1 VDIDALL
8 EDYAYLVQGLL
19 DLYEASFDVKWL
31 SWAARL
37 QTRQDALFGDAKE
50 GGFFSTTA
58 SASHIL
64 VRIRDDYDG
73 AEPSA
78 NSVAALNL
86 LRLWQAT
93 DRDEW
98 RTEADGIFAALG
110 PRLVRSP
117 SALPQLAVAVN
128 FRLSTPKQIVVAGE
142 PGAADTR
149 RMLRLVHDRFLPDKI
164 LMLVDG
170 GPAQEQLARLLP
182 VVGSMDR
189 LDGRATIYVCEH
201 YACRLPT
208 SDLRAAARLLDA
220 KP

>member
-1 VDIDALL
+1 M
-8 EDYAYLVQGLL
+8 
-19 DLYEASFDVKWL
+19 
-31 SWAARL
+31 
-37 QTRQDALFGDAKE
+37 
-50 GGFFSTTA
+50 
-58 SASHIL
+58 
-64 VRIRDDYDG
+64 RDDYDG

-93 DRDEW
+93 DRREW
-98 RTEADGIFAALG
+98 RTEADAIFTALG
-110 PRLVRSP
+110 PRLLRSP
-117 SALPQLAVAVN
+117 SALPQLAVAVS
-128 FRLSTPKQIVVAGE
+128 FSLSKPKQIVLAGE

-149 RMLRLVHDRFLPDKI
+149 QMLRLVHERFIPNKI

-170 GPAQEQLARLLP
+170 GPAQDQLTRWLP

-189 LDGRATIYVCEH
+189 RDGRATLYVCEN

-208 SDLRAAARLLDA
+208 NDLRTAAHLLDG

>member
-1 VDIDALL
+1 M
-8 EDYAYLVQGLL
+8 
-19 DLYEASFDVKWL
+19 KWL
-31 SWAARL
+31 SWAVRL
-37 QTRQDALFGDAKE
+37 QTRQDELFWDP
-50 GGFFSTTA
+50 GGRGYFSTPA
-58 SASHIL
+58 SAAHVL
-64 VRIRDDYDG
+64 VRMRDDYDG

-93 DRDEW
+93 DRREW
-98 RTEADGIFAALG
+98 RAKAEAIFGALG
-110 PRLVRSP
+110 PRLIRSP

-128 FRLSTPKQIVVAGE
+128 FSLSKPKQIVVAGE

-149 RMLRLVHDRFLPDKI
+149 TMLRLVHDRFIPNKI

-170 GPAQEQLARLLP
+170 GSAQDQLARLLP

-189 LDGRATIYVCEH
+189 RQGRATIYVCEN

-208 SDLRAAARLLDA
+208 SDLRTAARLLDG
-220 KP
+220 KPTDAAGSR